1 MEAESKELKEL
12 ERMKAVKILHAY
24 QDETWGW
31 RDKKVK
37 EKTIEVG
44 DIVLL
49 RSPHIEAS
57 GKLEPKWIG
66 PYLVTKKNKA
76 RVFPFGRHRRQDVAA
91 LMERQQ
97 SCRFLTSISL

>member
-12 ERMKAVKILHAY
+12 ERMKAVKILHTY
-24 QDETWGW
+24 QDETWAW

-49 RSPHIEAS
+49 RSPHIEAY

-66 PYLVTKKNKA
+66 PYLVTKKTRPRSFRLADTEGKMLPHSWNA
-76 RVFPFGRHRRQDVAA
+76 NNLVA
-91 LMERQQ
+91 
-97 SCRFLTSISL
+97 F